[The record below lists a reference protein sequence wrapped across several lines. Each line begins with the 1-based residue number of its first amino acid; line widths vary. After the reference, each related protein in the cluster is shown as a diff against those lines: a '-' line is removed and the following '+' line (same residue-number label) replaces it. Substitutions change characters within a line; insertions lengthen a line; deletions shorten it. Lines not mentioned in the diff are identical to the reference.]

1 MTPELLVAAVG
12 CTPERAAT
20 FADPLSAACA
30 AYGIDTNRRLA
41 AFLAQ
46 IGHESGSLR
55 YLTELWGPT
64 PAQEGYE
71 GRADLGNTQPG
82 DGEQFKGHG
91 GIQITGRF
99 NHARVRDRLRAK
111 FPDLNVPDFEAEPE
125 RLAEPLWAMLSAADY
140 WDEHGLN
147 VLADADRFI
156 AIGRAINRGNR
167 NSTKP
172 ANGEA
177 DRIARWERAK
187 KALPLA
193 PIETRVPNLS
203 TNVPNIASKEEP
215 IMAPFIA
222 AALPA
227 LIEAA
232 PALIRIF
239 GESPRAEK
247 NAKAAEV
254 VAEIAKKA
262 TGENTVEGAVAA
274 IATDP
279 QAAAAYR
286 EAVQT
291 EWFSLAES
299 GGGGVEG
306 ARKADAVF
314 VASGVNALRSPAFLI
329 SLVLM
334 AFPLMLAVDVF
345 FVHPDNYIGELRTQI
360 VTGMLL
366 CISMV
371 GAFWLGSSFGS
382 ARKDEMQAVR

>member
-1 MTPELLVAAVG
+1 MNDKLLIAAVG
-12 CTPERAAT
+12 CTPERAAL
-20 FADPLSAACA
+20 FAEPLAAACT

-64 PAQEGYE
+64 PAQAGYE

-82 DGEQFKGHG
+82 DGERFKGHG

-147 VLADADRFI
+147 ALADADRFI

-193 PIETRVPNLS
+193 PVETRTPVP
-203 TNVPNIASKEEP
+203 AKEEP
-215 IMAPFIA
+215 MAPFIA

-254 VAEIAKKA
+254 VAEIAKRA
-262 TGENTVEGAVAA
+262 TGETTVEGAVTA

-286 EAVQT
+286 EAVHLSMADLVSLLVQAGEFDEKSRAAALDRNLLLSKET
-291 EWFSLAES
+291 GGKWLWLLGTVAVLVILFSYGITVGVMFLS
-299 GGGGVEG
+299 GSTFSDET
-306 ARKADAVF
+306 KAMLLGQIVIF
-314 VASGVNALRSPAFLI
+314 GFGTVLAFL
-329 SLVLM
+329 
-334 AFPLMLAVDVF
+334 
-345 FVHPDNYIGELRTQI
+345 
-360 VTGMLL
+360 
-366 CISMV
+366 
-371 GAFWLGSSFGS
+371 FGS
-382 ARKDEMQAVR
+382 NIQNRITDAKK